1 MRGWYTV
8 LYCLV
13 YPVFNLVHP
22 GKVIGRENIPDG
34 AVMICCNHTSDSDP
48 LFLCY
53 AFRLKHQIRAMAK
66 IELIRIP
73 VIGWL
78 LSKAGIFGVDRGK
91 SDIGAIK
98 QAMKYLREG
107 EKVLIFPEGTRVR
120 SSRGD
125 VSQPKAG
132 AAMLAVR
139 CGVPILP
146 VYVPEHKRWF
156 RRTPVVI
163 GEAFTPTVATRKG
176 TQEEYE
182 AITAD
187 LMARIRALEAQ
198 AR

>member
-1 MRGWYTV
+1 MRGWYIF
-8 LYCLV
+8 LYSIV
-13 YPVFNLVHP
+13 YPFFNLVHP
-22 GKVIGRENIPDG
+22 GRPIGRENIPDG
-34 AVMICCNHTSDSDP
+34 PVMICCNHTSDSDP

-53 AFRLKHQIRAMAK
+53 AFTLKHQLRAMAK
-66 IELIRIP
+66 IELMRVP
-73 VIGWL
+73 VVGWL

-91 SDIGAIK
+91 NDIGAVK
-98 QAMKYLREG
+98 QAMKYLRSG

-120 SSRGD
+120 ESRGD
-125 VSQPKAG
+125 VSHPKAG

-146 VYVPEHKRWF
+146 VYVPEHKNWF

-163 GEAFTPTVATRKG
+163 GEPYMPTVSTRKG

-187 LMARIRALEAQ
+187 LMERIHKLGERAK
-198 AR
+198 